1 MWLLGALARSDGG
14 LVEEPARDRHHP
26 GREPASRLDPIE
38 ELPEANDQ
46 RALGVLAVLSRAGM
60 AVPGRVS
67 VAGYDHALP
76 RLSLVDLTTVSRTA
90 RHAVRAA
97 VERLDEGREG
107 PREIVLAPLLGIKGS
122 TGQAV

>member
-1 MWLLGALARSDGG
+1 M
-14 LVEEPARDRHHP
+14 
-26 GREPASRLDPIE
+26 
-38 ELPEANDQ
+38 PEANDQ
-46 RALGVLAVLSRAGM
+46 CAIGVLAVLSRAGV

-67 VAGYDHALP
+67 VAGYGDALP
-76 RLSLVDLTTVSRTA
+76 RLSLVDLTTVSQTA

-107 PREIVLAPLLGIKGS
+107 PREIVLAPLLGIKGI